1 LRAAEVADH
10 VAAALSNREIAERL
24 VLSERTVESHV
35 RSNLNKLGFTTRTE
49 IATWAMRQPA
59 GPPGL
64 HS

>member
-1 LRAAEVADH
+1 
-10 VAAALSNREIAERL
+10 
-24 VLSERTVESHV
+24 VESHV
-35 RSNLNKLGFTTRTE
+35 RSILNKLGFTTRTE